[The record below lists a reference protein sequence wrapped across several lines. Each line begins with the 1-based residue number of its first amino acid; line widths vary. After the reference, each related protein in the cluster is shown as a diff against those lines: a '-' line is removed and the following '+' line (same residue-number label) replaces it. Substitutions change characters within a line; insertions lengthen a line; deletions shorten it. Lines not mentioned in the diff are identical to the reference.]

1 MALQRFF
8 KDIKLDLGQIWTIF
22 CDNQQTIRLITGENE
37 RITSKLRHVDIQNM
51 WLRQENSKGVFQVT
65 YLATNN
71 MPADGLTKSLP
82 RQKFEHFKA
91 LLNLQDARGL
101 IEKLN

>member
-1 MALQRFF
+1 
-8 KDIKLDLGQIWTIF
+8 
-22 CDNQQTIRLITGENE
+22 
-37 RITSKLRHVDIQNM
+37 M

-65 YLATNN
+65 YLATND